1 MKKST
6 KVMTSIILAACVS
19 MPVAAKTGEE
29 EKVVTSVLSYLT
41 SLFSPAPEVRVVR
54 PNKTKF

>member
-1 MKKST
+1 
-6 KVMTSIILAACVS
+6 MTSIILAACVS